1 MENTRKLKSTMKTG
15 LMAWVVALAVVPVH
29 AAENQTMTG
38 AGSSAAAPIYRS
50 WAGEYRKESG
60 VSLAYESV
68 GSSAGLKKIR
78 AGETGFG
85 ASDVAPPAS
94 ELARDGLALFPIA
107 ITGIAPVVHLP
118 RGVEN
123 PVRLSGDVLARIFLG
138 EVTRWNAQEIVQLN
152 PGTALPDLAIKVVVR
167 SDGSGTTYN
176 FTDYLAKVNANWKE
190 RYGVK
195 TSVAWPAG
203 FVAVKGSEGVVKSV
217 QETLGAI
224 GYVDYGYVRD
234 NKLHPVHMKNAAGD
248 FLAPSIDAFRAAMNN
263 SEWVSRGEFTA
274 TLTGKP
280 GAGVWPITMGTFVV
294 VPLVSARPEQTQ
306 AALQFFVWALMNGD
320 ALVQKNN
327 FVRLPD
333 RVQAMA
339 FKVMTSVRDKSG
351 HPFSLSL
358 MRVSS
363 SSN

>member
-1 MENTRKLKSTMKTG
+1 
-15 LMAWVVALAVVPVH
+15 MALFVAMAALPVY
-29 AAENQTMTG
+29 AAENPSITG

-50 WAGEYRKESG
+50 WADEYKKQSG
-60 VSLAYESV
+60 VSLSYESI

-94 ELARDGLALFPIA
+94 ELLRDGLLLFPIA
-107 ITGIAPVVHLP
+107 ITGITPVVHLP
-118 RGVEN
+118 KGVVAQ
-123 PVRLSGDVLARIFLG
+123 VRLSSDALARIFMG

-152 PGTALPDLAIKVVVR
+152 PGVAMPDLAIKVVVR

-176 FTDYLAKVNANWKE
+176 FADYLAKVNVGWKE
-190 RYGVK
+190 KYGVK
-195 TSVAWPAG
+195 TTVAWPAG
-203 FVAVKGSEGVVKSV
+203 FMAVKGSEGVVKAV

-234 NKLHPVHMKNAAGD
+234 NQLHPVQLKNAAGE
-248 FLAPSIDAFRAAMNN
+248 FLAPSMDAFRHAMNH
-263 SEWVSRGEFTA
+263 SDWVSKGEFGS
-274 TLTGKP
+274 TLTNMAGV
-280 GAGVWPITMGTFVV
+280 GVWPITMGTFVV

-320 ALVQKNN
+320 ALVQANN

-333 RVQAMA
+333 RVQATA
-339 FKVMTSVRDKSG
+339 FKLMTSIRDPSG
-351 HPFSLSL
+351 NRLGLNLLRITP
-358 MRVSS
+358 
-363 SSN
+363 